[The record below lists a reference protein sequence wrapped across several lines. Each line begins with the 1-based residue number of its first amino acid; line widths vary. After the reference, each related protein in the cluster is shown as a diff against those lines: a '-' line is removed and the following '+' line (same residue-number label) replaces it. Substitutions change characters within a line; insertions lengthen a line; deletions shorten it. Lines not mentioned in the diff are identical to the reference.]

1 MKVRLIGS
9 MCAALL
15 CAYMIVSV
23 LPVSGED
30 KIYTDMIRLHVLA
43 NSDAD
48 DDQKLKLEVRDEI
61 LTVVSDVLEG
71 ADGYDDAKARIEDGE
86 ERILTAAQRV
96 VDNSGKNYSVG
107 LELGQESYPERVYE
121 GVTLPEGTYMSLR
134 VLLGEGKGHNWWC
147 VLYPPLCTTAAQKQ
161 EDVFISAGFTGD
173 QYKAVKGEGK
183 TKYKVKFKIAE
194 IIGDIIGYNAK
205 K

>member
-1 MKVRLIGS
+1 
-9 MCAALL
+9 
-15 CAYMIVSV
+15 
-23 LPVSGED
+23 
-30 KIYTDMIRLHVLA
+30 
-43 NSDAD
+43 
-48 DDQKLKLEVRDEI
+48 
-61 LTVVSDVLEG
+61 
-71 ADGYDDAKARIEDGE
+71 
-86 ERILTAAQRV
+86 
-96 VDNSGKNYSVG
+96 
-107 LELGQESYPERVYE
+107 
-121 GVTLPEGTYMSLR
+121 MSLR